1 MLAIGAVELFALLVG
16 FSPSASIEAALP
28 DVDVPDVPAISG
40 PDAPDVP
47 TPVEVGPFSQ
57 ILGWFSVG
65 RVPILVLFVIALTSF
80 AVAGYTVQW
89 TATALLGGPLEAGL
103 AALPALVAAA
113 YSTRWLGRWL
123 GRIFPRDHSEVASRS
138 DLIGSYA
145 TIIRGTARRGQ
156 PAEARTTDLRG
167 RTHYILLEPS
177 EGEES
182 YGAGDRVFL
191 VGRERNIYRAV
202 TKLDTKEG

>member
-1 MLAIGAVELFALLVG
+1 MLAIGALELFALLVG
-16 FSPSASIEAALP
+16 FSPSAAVEAALP
-28 DVDVPDVPAISG
+28 DVDLPEAPEMAAPDVPA
-40 PDAPDVP
+40 
-47 TPVEVGPFSQ
+47 PVEVGPFSQ

-65 RVPILVLFVIALTSF
+65 RVPILVLLVIALTSF
-80 AVAGYTVQW
+80 SVAGYAVQW
-89 TATALLGGPLEAGL
+89 TATGLVGAPLEAGL

-123 GRIFPRDHSEVASRS
+123 GRIFPRDHSEAASRS

-145 TIIRGTARRGQ
+145 TIIRGTALRGQ

-177 EGEES
+177 DAGQS
-182 YGAGDRVFL
+182 YTAGDRVFL
-191 VGRERNIYRAV
+191 VGQERNIYRAV
-202 TKLDTKEG
+202 TKLETREG